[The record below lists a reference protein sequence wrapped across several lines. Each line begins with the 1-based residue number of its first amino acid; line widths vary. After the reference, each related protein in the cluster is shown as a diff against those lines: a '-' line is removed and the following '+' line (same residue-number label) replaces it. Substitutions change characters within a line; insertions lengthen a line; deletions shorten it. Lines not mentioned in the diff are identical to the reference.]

1 MHAIALTLSLF
12 ASFIFADIPWNTPG
26 ETVVKQLKDAGFKVS
41 KKPDKATGDYS
52 FRGTLLGHLSNGTAS
67 MAGGKLARITI
78 TIIPEEEA
86 VRATY
91 KQVRDVLVKKYGT
104 PEKTVER
111 YLEPF
116 HEGDGYEQEAIRAG
130 KAQFATR
137 WLDSGETL
145 VVNITPDLNVAV
157 TYESPDWA
165 AESARRMKAT
175 F

>member
-1 MHAIALTLSLF
+1 MHFLALIL
-12 ASFIFADIPWNTPG
+12 ASFLFSDIPWNTPG
-26 ETVVKQLKDAGFKVS
+26 QAVQKKLIAAGFKVS
-41 KKPDKATGDYS
+41 KKPDKITGDYQ
-52 FRGTLLGHLSNGTAS
+52 FRGEMLGHPANGVAS
-67 MAGGKLARITI
+67 LANGKLARIIVTM
-78 TIIPEEEA
+78 IPGDESL
-86 VRATY
+86 RDTY
-91 KQVRDVLVKKYGT
+91 TQIRNVLVKKYGT

-116 HEGDGYEQEAIRAG
+116 HEGDGYEMEAIRAG